1 MKLDI
6 TRMDLP
12 SSVLH
17 NRPAQPQHSLLEE
30 VLSRGDDGRELRLA
44 SGAADEEAVDVRHRA
59 QIFAILGIHGAA
71 IQDAH
76 AVRHGA
82 AAEIT
87 DHVADLEVR
96 VLCLHGRCDD
106 TCANGPHG
114 LVRNG
119 DLGPVHVLL
128 DRSLQLPGADV
139 HRDARLPF
147 LQRLADGEHHI
158 HARLQTKLHLDS
170 RVLVR
175 LTVQGAALGV
185 SDEHPLRAEVRQL
198 ANGDLAGE
206 GTLARLAEVFRADVD
221 GAALDLLHGM
231 GHVQE
236 RREEHCVRC
245 IGARATAL
253 EGRQQLLGVS
263 DGVH

>member
-6 TRMDLP
+6 TSMDLP
-12 SSVLH
+12 SSALQG
-17 NRPAQPQHSLLEE
+17 RPAQPQHSLLEE
-30 VLSRGDDGRELRLA
+30 VLSRDDDGRELRFA
-44 SGAADEEAVDVRHRA
+44 RGAADEEAVDVRHRA
-59 QIFAILGIHGAA
+59 QIFAILGIHGAD

-76 AVRHGA
+76 AVCHGA

-87 DHVADLEVR
+87 DHIADLEVR

-119 DLGPVHVLL
+119 DLGPVHVRL

-147 LQRLADGEHHI
+147 LQRLADGKHHI

-175 LTVQGAALGV
+175 LTVQ
-185 SDEHPLRAEVRQL
+185 HPLRAEVRQL

-206 GTLARLAEVFRADVD
+206 GTLAGLAEVFRADVD

-236 RREEHCVRC
+236 RREEHCVRR

-253 EGRQQLLGVS
+253 EGRQQLLGVR